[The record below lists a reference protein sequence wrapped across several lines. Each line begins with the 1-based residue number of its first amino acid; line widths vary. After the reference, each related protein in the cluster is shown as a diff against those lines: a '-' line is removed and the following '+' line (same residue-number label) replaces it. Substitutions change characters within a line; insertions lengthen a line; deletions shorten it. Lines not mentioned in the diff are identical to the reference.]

1 MMDDSQNI
9 QHKIKQRRKIV
20 IGCMLS
26 AIFIL
31 VTTTSR
37 DYGLSWD
44 QPVDLD
50 IAERNVR
57 FAFSLNPAWMNI
69 SIPEDFSIDGL
80 HPRFVGRFF
89 TYKSLPFGNILSAL
103 SCYLFFEKLGVLGSI
118 QAHRLPNM
126 ILFILTLLAV
136 YKLVKRKYDYQTAL
150 VSVMA
155 VAFQPQFFAHM
166 QFNSKDFP
174 YACFMAFTLLST
186 RVAVLKYSWK
196 WLISAAIFFGMAGA
210 IKPSASLI
218 IPIVLVWFIF
228 AFSSMKKVEVKD
240 KKRFWIAV
248 TASPLITVGT
258 YFAVWP
264 YIWVDTANRLSLFL
278 HYYLHLAMS
287 GGSNFQL
294 YRLYIFLSVQP
305 PAMLI
310 FGAVGVAICIYEA
323 VKGVKRELNI
333 LLLLWCFLPVIRVA
347 LPKTIDYD
355 GVRHYLEYAVPLGII
370 VGNGFVFSLRR
381 IMGYLSAKTSKKT
394 ATFATAFIMAIL
406 PLQWAFILLTTH
418 PFEIAYYNFI
428 VGGTKGAQQKW
439 EDATDYWGAGYRQG
453 TNWLNDHAEKGAV
466 IIVPICAWTVSATQS
481 MWMRDDLILATRG
494 EKLIEQ
500 DRAEL
505 AKYFLSHKNP
515 IYIMY
520 ITRRSWYPPIIPALE
535 AIATPVHQFTIDG
548 APIIKIFKV
557 DPFDRKTM
565 AKIGLAE
572 NAP

>member
-1 MMDDSQNI
+1 MMDGSQNT
-9 QHKIKQRRKIV
+9 QYKIEQRRKII
-20 IGCMLS
+20 IGCLFI

-31 VTTTSR
+31 VIATSR

-44 QPVDLD
+44 QPVDLG
-50 IAERNVR
+50 IAEKNVR
-57 FAFSLNPAWMNI
+57 FAFSLNPAWMNF
-69 SIPEDFSIDGL
+69 SIPEIFSINGL
-80 HPRFVGRFF
+80 HPRFVGDYPPYR
-89 TYKSLPFGNILSAL
+89 SLPFGNILSAL
-103 SCYLFFEKLGVLGSI
+103 SCYLFFEKLGLLDSI

-136 YKLVKRKYDYQTAL
+136 YKLVKREYDYQTAF
-150 VSVMA
+150 VSVIA
-155 VAFQPQFFAHM
+155 IAFQPQFFAHM

-196 WLISAAIFFGMAGA
+196 WLIYAAIFFGMAWA
-210 IKPSASLI
+210 VKMNASLI
-218 IPIVLVWFIF
+218 IPIVLVWFVF
-228 AFSSMKKVEVKD
+228 ALSSMKKVEVKD
-240 KKRFWIAV
+240 KKHFWTAV
-248 TASPLITVGT
+248 AASPLITVAT

-264 YIWVDTANRLSLFL
+264 YIWVDTANRLSPFL

-287 GGSNFQL
+287 GGSNFHFD
-294 YRLYIFLSVQP
+294 RLYLFLSVQP
-305 PAMLI
+305 PAVLI
-310 FGAVGVAICIYEA
+310 FGAFGVAICVYEA

-333 LLLLWCFLPVIRVA
+333 FLLLWCILPVIRVA
-347 LPKTIDYD
+347 LPKTTDFD

-370 VGNGFVFSLRR
+370 VGNGFIFSLRR
-381 IMGYLSAKTSKKT
+381 IMGYLSAKTTKQT
-394 ATFATAFIMAIL
+394 VTFTTAFIMAIL
-406 PLQWAFILLTTH
+406 PLQWAFVLLMTH

-453 TNWLNDHAEKGAV
+453 TNWLNDHAEKDAV
-466 IIVPICAWTVSATQS
+466 IIIPICAWTVWATQS
-481 MWMRDDLILATRG
+481 MWMRDDLILATMG
-494 EKLIEQ
+494 EKLTEQ
-500 DRAEL
+500 DQVEV

-520 ITRRSWYPPIIPALE
+520 ITRRSWYPSIIKAVEEIAIPI
-535 AIATPVHQFTIDG
+535 HQFTIDG

-565 AKIGLAE
+565 EKIGLAE
-572 NAP
+572 SAP